1 MMLSFFFPMGANQ
14 SLRGKGLLL
23 RSCAI
28 RVPPDLCA
36 SGTLTRSTPAHSV
49 GSREKP
55 SKRRK
60 EAWEESRA
68 EAGVEA
74 EPPFEA
80 VFEAIEAA
88 EAEAIEAGVENP
100 RPRAE
105 GAAEA
110 PVVEA
115 AVVETAVV
123 EAAVHAGVHAAV
135 RALGVK
141 LAWSPQHHQEG

>member
-1 MMLSFFFPMGANQ
+1 MMLSFFFQIGANQ

-23 RSCAI
+23 RSCAN
-28 RVPPDLCA
+28 RVPLDLCA
-36 SGTLTRSTPAHSV
+36 SGTLTRLTPVHSV

-55 SKRRK
+55 SKRTK
-60 EAWEESRA
+60 EAWNESRV

-74 EPPFEA
+74 EAPFEA

-105 GAAEA
+105 RAAET
-110 PVVEA
+110 PVAEA
-115 AVVETAVV
+115 A
-123 EAAVHAGVHAAV
+123 
-135 RALGVK
+135 
-141 LAWSPQHHQEG
+141 